1 MKVLPKENSDD
12 ISFNY
17 QLMVTAFFLQAK
29 HDIKCYL
36 CRQGTPEERKEGRK
50 SLIWIQKMGGNF
62 TLLASAFNEPVEKIH
77 QLLLSDISEFKIYAR
92 RRFHQNYKSITGY

>member
-12 ISFNY
+12 ITYNY

-36 CRQGTPEERKEGRK
+36 CRQGTPEERDEGK
-50 SLIWIQKMGGNF
+50 KTLIWIQKMKGNF
-62 TLLASAFNEPVEKIH
+62 TVMASALDIPVEKFH
-77 QLLLSDISEFKIYAR
+77 QLLLDEISDIKHYAR
-92 RRFHQNYKSITGY
+92 SRFHQNYKSITAY